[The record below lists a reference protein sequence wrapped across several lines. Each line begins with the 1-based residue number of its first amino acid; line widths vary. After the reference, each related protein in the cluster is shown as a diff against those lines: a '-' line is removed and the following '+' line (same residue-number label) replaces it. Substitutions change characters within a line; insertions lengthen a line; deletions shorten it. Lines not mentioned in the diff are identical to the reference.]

1 MLRVAVLLGLFLAM
15 LGAAAAQD
23 AKEDAKQDTVE
34 VHGKSLA
41 LSCAEWKRNQDGSW
55 TSTGSL
61 LVGTETVTSVTLR
74 GAKET
79 NALEAKCAN
88 GSTTAATPSRG
99 EEQTKHARHR
109 HHAAEPGD
117 GT

>member
-1 MLRVAVLLGLFLAM
+1 MLRVTALFWISIAM

-23 AKEDAKQDTVE
+23 AKQDAKEDTVQ

-55 TSTGSL
+55 TNTSPL
-61 LVGTETVTSVTLR
+61 LVGTDSVKDVTLR
-74 GAKET
+74 GAKDT
-79 NALEAKCAN
+79 NVLEAKCSGA
-88 GSTTAATPSRG
+88 STPAAKPSAT
-99 EEQTKHARHR
+99 EDPTKHRGHR
-109 HHAAEPGD
+109 HHSTEPND